1 MLTNLSVRMASL
13 QQIGFA
19 SIGGALA
26 VSAIGVLLCT
36 PLVMW
41 AARRLEWVA
50 YPREDRWHGC
60 PTALMGGIAIYAAAT
75 AGLLAV
81 ASIAEVWA
89 IWGGAT
95 LMFVV
100 GTVDDLARIRPSA
113 KLAAQVVA
121 TGLLLYDGYAFG
133 IHWSPWISFPL
144 TLLWVVGI
152 TNAVNLLDNMDG
164 LAAGVAGIAALI
176 MTVFAGMSGSATAVV
191 VGGVVGGAALG
202 FLAFNFKPARIF
214 MGDCGSLFLG
224 FSIASLALAIQQQSG
239 VGGQLAVGL
248 IPLAVLAVPILDT
261 TLVTFMRKL
270 AGRPVSQ
277 GGQDHTSHRLV
288 FLGLSEQHA
297 VLMLYALSL
306 GSGALALLVLFV
318 DVALFYALT
327 VFVGVGL
334 GMFGMHVAQANV
346 YRRSE
351 SDDDDASASSVSE
364 RALEALHGVFGN
376 RWKAGGGM
384 MADVLLVGAA
394 FVVAHYLRYESG
406 LTGLQEA
413 RMVEV
418 LPIVVGA
425 KVLVFYAM
433 GLYQGIWR
441 HAGTPELVRT
451 VAATLLAEAA
461 TFGVYALLQG
471 VTAVSVS
478 VLVIDWMIVTLA
490 AGGVR
495 FGFRGL
501 RQYFAANRDDGRR
514 VLLYGAG
521 DAGVL
526 TLRELRRNP
535 TLGRQPVGF
544 VDDDPLKQNQTIQG
558 VKVHGTGDDL
568 LQVCAE
574 QEVDEVI
581 VTTTAMSDDRQRAL
595 CRRCRE
601 GGIPCTAFDVTVE
614 PLRPAHST
622 ASAGEAELVVQ
633 G

>member
-13 QQIGFA
+13 QQFGFA
-19 SIGGALA
+19 SLGGALS
-26 VSAIGVLLCT
+26 VSALGVLLFT
-36 PLVMW
+36 PLVIW
-41 AARRLEWVA
+41 CARRLEWVA

-75 AGLLAV
+75 AALLAV
-81 ASIAEVWA
+81 ASIEAVWA

-100 GTVDDLARIRPSA
+100 GTVDDLARIRPAA

-133 IHWSPWISFPL
+133 IHWSPWVSFPL

-164 LAAGVAGIAALI
+164 LAAGIAGIAALV
-176 MTVFAGMSGSATAVV
+176 MTGFAGVTGGTTALV

-202 FLAFNFKPARIF
+202 FLVFNFKPARIF

-224 FSIASLALAIQQQSG
+224 FAIASLALIIQQQPG
-239 VGGQLAVGL
+239 VGGAAAVGL
-248 IPLAVLAVPILDT
+248 VPLAVLSVPILDT

-288 FLGLSEQHA
+288 FLGLSERHA
-297 VLMLYALSL
+297 VLMLYLLSL

-318 DVALFYALT
+318 DVALFYALS
-327 VFVGVGL
+327 VFMGIGL
-334 GMFGMHVAQANV
+334 GMFGIHVAQANV
-346 YRRSE
+346 YRGAE
-351 SDDDDASASSVSE
+351 GDGASSSSPSGRGL
-364 RALEALHGVFGN
+364 RALYRLFGN
-376 RWKAGGGM
+376 RWKVGGGM
-384 MADVLLVGAA
+384 FADVLLVGAA

-406 LTGLQEA
+406 LTALQEA

-433 GLYQGIWR
+433 GLYRGIWR

-451 VAATLLAEAA
+451 VAATLLAGTV
-461 TFGVYALLQG
+461 TFGVYAALQG
-471 VTAVSVS
+471 LAAVSMS
-478 VLVIDWMIVTLA
+478 VLVIDWMIVTMA
-490 AGGVR
+490 VVGVR

-501 RQYFAANRDDGRR
+501 RQYFAANRDEGRR

-535 TLGRQPVGF
+535 ALGRRPIGF
-544 VDDDPLKQNQTIQG
+544 IDDDPLKQKQTIQG
-558 VKVHGTGDDL
+558 VKVQGTGDDL
-568 LQVCAE
+568 LQVCDE
-574 QEVDEVI
+574 EDVDEVI
-581 VTTTAMSDDRQRAL
+581 VTTTTMSDDRQRTV

-601 GGIPCTAFDVTVE
+601 AGIPCTEFDVTVE

-622 ASAGEAELVVQ
+622 VAAGEAELVVQ

>member
-1 MLTNLSVRMASL
+1 
-13 QQIGFA
+13 
-19 SIGGALA
+19 
-26 VSAIGVLLCT
+26 
-36 PLVMW
+36 
-41 AARRLEWVA
+41 
-50 YPREDRWHGC
+50 
-60 PTALMGGIAIYAAAT
+60 MGGIAIYAAAT

-81 ASIAEVWA
+81 APIADVWA

-95 LMFVV
+95 LMFIV
-100 GTVDDLARIRPSA
+100 GTIDDLARIRPAA

-133 IHWSPWISFPL
+133 AHWAPWVSLPL

-164 LAAGVAGIAALI
+164 LAAGIAGIAALI
-176 MTVFAGMSGSATAVV
+176 MTVFAGMSGSTAAVV
-191 VGGVVGGAALG
+191 VGSSVGGAALG

-224 FSIASLALAIQQQSG
+224 FSIASLALVVQQQPG
-239 VGGQLAVGL
+239 VGGQVAVGL
-248 IPLAVLAVPILDT
+248 VPLAVLAVPILDT

-270 AGRPVSQ
+270 AGRPVSK

-297 VLMLYALSL
+297 VLMLYALSF

-318 DVALFYALT
+318 DVALFYALS
-327 VFVGVGL
+327 VFVGIGL
-334 GMFGMHVAQANV
+334 GMFGIHVAQANV
-346 YRRSE
+346 YRGE
-351 SDDDDASASSVSE
+351 KAEGEASSPASGRVL
-364 RALEALHGVFGN
+364 RALYGLFGN

-384 MADVLLVGAA
+384 FADVLLVGAA

-406 LTGLQEA
+406 LTALQEA
-413 RMVEV
+413 RMMEV
-418 LPIVVGA
+418 LPLVVGA

-451 VAATLLAEAA
+451 VAATLLAGVA

-471 VTAVSVS
+471 VATISLS

-490 AGGVR
+490 VVGVR

-501 RQYFAANRDDGRR
+501 RQYFAANREEGRR

-535 TLGRQPVGF
+535 SLGRQPVGF
-544 VDDDPLKQNQTIQG
+544 IDDDPLKQKQTIQG

-568 LQVCAE
+568 LQVCRE
-574 QEVDEVI
+574 QDVDEVV
-581 VTTTAMSDDRQRAL
+581 VTTTTMPDEKQRAV

-601 GGIPCTAFDVTVE
+601 EGIPCTEFDVTVE
-614 PLRPAHST
+614 PLRQVSSTVPADQT
-622 ASAGEAELVVQ
+622 ELVVQ